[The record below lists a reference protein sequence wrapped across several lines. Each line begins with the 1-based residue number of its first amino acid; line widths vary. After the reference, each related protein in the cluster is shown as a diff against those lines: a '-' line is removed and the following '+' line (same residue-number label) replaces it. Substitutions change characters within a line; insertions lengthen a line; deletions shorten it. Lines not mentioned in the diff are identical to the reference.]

1 MNKYDTGNLFGP
13 DEAEVASGGHVVR
26 VAFEAGVDNEFD
38 YILPDS
44 LWPIQPGQRV
54 EAPFGRNNKLQTGFC
69 VDVATEDAEEH
80 RVKKE
85 RKFKLKSIKRVI
97 DKISNPWF
105 TSHACMSHLIPENN
119 HFYKRGGPTNF
130 VSKSRHRN

>member
-1 MNKYDTGNLFGP
+1 MNKYDTGSLFGCG
-13 DEAEVASGGHVVR
+13 ETEVASGGHVVR

-69 VDVATEDAEEH
+69 VDVATEDTEEH
-80 RVKKE
+80 RVKK
-85 RKFKLKSIKRVI
+85 KGSLSLRV
-97 DKISNPWF
+97 
-105 TSHACMSHLIPENN
+105 
-119 HFYKRGGPTNF
+119 
-130 VSKSRHRN
+130 